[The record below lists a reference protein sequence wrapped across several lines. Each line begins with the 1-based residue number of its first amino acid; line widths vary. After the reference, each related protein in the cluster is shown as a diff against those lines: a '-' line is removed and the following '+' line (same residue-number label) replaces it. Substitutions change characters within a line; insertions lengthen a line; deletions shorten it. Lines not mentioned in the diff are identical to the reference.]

1 MMPDEPF
8 TSFNMSDVRRAMPI
22 VGGILILFGVL
33 RRSPLSVLL
42 AAAGGV
48 LLYEGL
54 RSASWNQASYEKGMP
69 TLRTIPFGQ
78 GVRVECEVTV
88 RRSPAELYQFWRN
101 LENLPRVMS
110 HLQEVRMINPIRSH
124 WIAQAPAGMNVEWD
138 AEIINDVPNE
148 RIGWRAVEGSDIPNA
163 GSVQFTASPRGDGTV
178 VHVNLKYDPPGGAF
192 GAALAKLF
200 GSAPSQTIDEDL
212 HRFKVMMEKGEP
224 AYI

>member
-1 MMPDEPF
+1 MMQPEPEY
-8 TSFNMSDVRRAMPI
+8 NLNLSDVKRALPV

-48 LLYEGL
+48 LVYEGF

-78 GVRVECEVTV
+78 GVRVEREVTV
-88 RRSPAELYQFWRN
+88 HRSPAELYQFWRN

-110 HLQEVRMINPIRSH
+110 HLQQVRMINPMRSH

-138 AEIINDVPNE
+138 AEIINDVENE

-163 GSVQFTASPRGDGTV
+163 GSVLFAPSPTGMGTV
-178 VHVNLKYDPPGGAF
+178 IHVNLKYDLPGGAL
-192 GAALAKLF
+192 GAAVAKFF
-200 GSAPSQTIDEDL
+200 GSDPAQTIDEDL
-212 HRFKVMMEKGEP
+212 HRFKVMMETGQP
-224 AYI
+224 AYM